1 MSALA
6 AILFFIGL
14 LLMGADSPGPLTCV
28 QVITN
33 ISGLV
38 LFGVSMA
45 MMNAQKAFPRRY
57 PGIGGKR

>member
-1 MSALA
+1 MNALA
-6 AILFFIGL
+6 ATLFFIGL

-38 LFGVSMA
+38 LFGVSMGL
-45 MMNAQKAFPRRY
+45 MNAQKAFPRRY
-57 PGIGGKR
+57 PGDREGL

>member
-14 LLMGADSPGPLTCV
+14 LFMGADSPGPLTWT

-38 LFGVSMA
+38 LFAVSLW
-45 MMNAQKAFPRRY
+45 MMKNLKQNQ
-57 PGIGGKR
+57 I

>member
-6 AILFFIGL
+6 ATLFFIGL
-14 LLMGADSPGPLTCV
+14 LFMGADSPGPFTWT

-38 LFGVSMA
+38 LFGVSMGL
-45 MMNAQKAFPRRY
+45 MDAQKTFPREY
-57 PGIGGKR
+57 PEDRR

>member
-1 MSALA
+1 MSAIA

-38 LFGVSMA
+38 LFGVSMGL
-45 MMNAQKAFPRRY
+45 MNAQKTFPRVY
-57 PGIGGKR
+57 PGDREGL

>member
-6 AILFFIGL
+6 ATLFFIGL

-38 LFGVSMA
+38 LFGVSMGL
-45 MMNAQKAFPRRY
+45 MNAQKAFPREI
-57 PGIGGKR
+57 PGDREGL

>member
-38 LFGVSMA
+38 LFGVSLW
-45 MMNAQKAFPRRY
+45 MMKNLKQNQ
-57 PGIGGKR
+57 I

>member
-6 AILFFIGL
+6 ATLFFIGL
-14 LLMGADSPGPLTCV
+14 LLMGADSPGPLTWT

-38 LFGVSMA
+38 LFGVSMGL
-45 MMNAQKAFPRRY
+45 MDAQKTFPREI
-57 PGIGGKR
+57 PGDRK